1 MPTPEIRAKLQAIY
15 LQALHTAAK
24 DIYAAKTK
32 MNPEYFPMD
41 PQGRV
46 IIDVQLSADN
56 WNNIYKDYLAL
67 REINQDEQLQEFD
80 DVDAFKREFHALL
93 GHPIQEITS
102 VSFDLQTSSQLKSPL
117 DSTLKKKLPQNKSQE
132 ILQAYQGLA
141 KGRIISLHQETHFHA
156 HLIGR
161 MLKTAVHAEGRDYN
175 DTEFQQGIEA
185 ALSRLNP
192 YIMKLQADALK
203 KAYAKANKRA
213 PFDQEQFATTLNAEL
228 DKARNKLLPYIAKT
242 IRVEVIMATGIQFD
256 ANITRHLSKHLA
268 EATTASAN
276 DFVHIDKGTGFI
288 SFIGASEHTSHHQ
301 ELGESHL
308 ADRMMYSHHLLGDDV
323 VPLSHRQQV
332 RVPSLAVK
340 QLHPITQKLL
350 QQEVKQG
357 KNIESK
363 DDSLVNKEITK
374 LDPKN
379 KLSKKERD
387 QICKEYITI
396 NKLLVK
402 KYPKALYSD
411 ENIKWAFNEL
421 IVNDTVEKLR
431 YLQDKYQLGGDV
443 RRSAGSQF
451 PQAFIYNLYTT
462 LNKGN
467 PAGIYDE
474 SKNKQSQS
482 AEHILAAA
490 HAYNRANPLKPLCL
504 VQNIAVNGWGHELS
518 IHDKNS
524 ELVNEAALMTQMAS
538 LHTIYE
544 IIRDKNDRKRVESL
558 FAEYDHFLALD
569 YGPSFYSYL
578 KSEKPEVLTT
588 LNHLQ
593 SSMTVPDAA
602 PSSEFQWEEHRAAIV
617 DNVKVAIVSLFKEG
631 AFGHHENGFTYQ
643 ALSVFAEK
651 ASIGGCKSANERA
664 QAVNGRVSILD
675 FVSLDNSARE
685 SLLKRYLS
693 DTEAERLINLA
704 NELETSIYCKN
715 TADITKNLDAL
726 YEALNLEGF
735 QAVIS
740 FIDQGGHAK
749 LGTRTSIFS
758 DTNNAETVT
767 THVKNASKWQC
778 HKGLTDNVLREFC
791 GVEKIS
797 YLSELKTAGKAI
809 LGIAVGGALI
819 EAGAFGIAVVGFG
832 LAVSAFPPVAIAIGV
847 GAGVAAGVIALV
859 LLGDFLYRLATKNS
873 AQKARFE
880 ELQKRNITLI
890 EMSNQKKPEAD
901 QDPRYGQEEQ
911 ANAGNAS
918 SVPVGKWRD
927 TKSAYIPDRN
937 GPVIS
942 TSYAKTVLNEGRES
956 QKDVLDST
964 VGARTFRMD
973 SSGGEDL

>member
-1 MPTPEIRAKLQAIY
+1 MRFLPMPSPEIRAKAQAIY
-15 LQALHTAAK
+15 LKELHSVAQE
-24 DIYAAKTK
+24 IYDK
-32 MNPEYFPMD
+32 NREYFPID

-46 IIDVQLSADN
+46 IIDVQLDEGN
-56 WNNIYKDYLAL
+56 WKHIYRIDKDLDGEE
-67 REINQDEQLQEFD
+67 EIDAEDLQLFKEEF
-80 DVDAFKREFHALL
+80 KKKL
-93 GHPIQEITS
+93 GHPIQSITS
-102 VSFDLQTSSQLKSPL
+102 VSFDLQTRCDQKSPL
-117 DSTLKKKLPQNKSQE
+117 DSALAKHLPAGSEK
-132 ILQAYQGLA
+132 ILAAYQGLA
-141 KGRIISLHQETHFHA
+141 KGRIISLQQETHFHA

-161 MLKTAVHAEGRDYN
+161 MLKTAVHAEGIN
-175 DTEFQQGIEA
+175 DKDAQFQEGIET
-185 ALSRLNP
+185 ALLELNER
-192 YIMKLQADALK
+192 IMELQANALE
-203 KAYAKANKRA
+203 KAYAKANKKA
-213 PFDQEQFATTLNAEL
+213 AFDQEQFAITLNAEL
-228 DKARNKLLPYIAKT
+228 DKARKELLPYIAKT
-242 IRVEVIMATGIQFD
+242 IRVEVIKATGIQFD

-301 ELGESHL
+301 ELGGSHL
-308 ADRMMYSHHLLGDDV
+308 ADRMMYSHHLQEDGGVL
-323 VPLSHRQQV
+323 PLSQRQQV

-357 KNIESK
+357 RNIVRK
-363 DDSLVNKEITK
+363 ADSLVNDRIKT

-379 KLSKKERD
+379 KLSEKEQEQIRD
-387 QICKEYITI
+387 EYQQINE
-396 NKLLVK
+396 LLVEN
-402 KYPKALYSD
+402 YGHALYSD
-411 ENIKWAFNEL
+411 EKIKWAFNKL

-490 HAYNRANPLKPLCL
+490 HAYNRDNPDKPLCL
-504 VQNIAVNGWGHELS
+504 VQNIAVNGWGHQLS
-518 IHDKNS
+518 IDEKNS

-538 LHTIYE
+538 LHTIY
-544 IIRDKNDRKRVESL
+544 DVLKDHDRKSVKSL
-558 FAEYDHFLALD
+558 FAEYNHFLTLN

-578 KSEKPEVLTT
+578 KSEKPEVLIT
-588 LNHLQ
+588 LNDLQ
-593 SSMTVPDAA
+593 SSMTVPDVL
-602 PSSEFQWEEHRAAIV
+602 PSSDWQWEQHRAAIV
-617 DNVKVAIVSLFKEG
+617 HNVKVALVSLFKEG

-675 FVSLDNSARE
+675 FVSLDNQARE

-693 DTEAERLINLA
+693 DPEAERLINLA

-797 YLSELKTAGKAI
+797 YWNEFKTVAKAMGLAA
-809 LGIAVGGALI
+809 LGGAAVG
-819 EAGAFGIAVVGFG
+819 AGAFGVAVGVGV
-832 LAVSAFPPVAIAIGV
+832 ASAFPPVAITIGIAV
-847 GAGVAAGVIALV
+847 GVAVGVAAV
-859 LLGDFLYRLATKNS
+859 LSAVSFLHKLATKNS

-880 ELQKRNITLI
+880 ELQKGNRELI
-890 EMSNQKKPEAD
+890 
-901 QDPRYGQEEQ
+901 
-911 ANAGNAS
+911 AS
-918 SVPVGKWRD
+918 SPQRKSEMDRDPKNEQEVEYEERSDLQDEKQEKPGAWRD
-927 TKSAYIPDRN
+927 TKSAFNPKTN
-937 GPVIS
+937 GSGIS
-942 TSYAKTVLNEGRES
+942 TSYARSVLNEGRQS
-956 QKDVLDST
+956 QKAVLDST
-964 VGARTFRMD
+964 VGIRKFGMN

>member
-1 MPTPEIRAKLQAIY
+1 MPSPEIRAKAQAIY
-15 LQALHTAAK
+15 LKELHSVAQK
-24 DIYAAKTK
+24 IYNQ
-32 MNPEYFPMD
+32 NPEYFPID

-46 IIDVQLSADN
+46 IIDVQLDEGN
-56 WNNIYKDYLAL
+56 WKHIYRTDKDLNSEK
-67 REINQDEQLQEFD
+67 EIDAEDLQLFKEEF
-80 DVDAFKREFHALL
+80 KKKL
-93 GHPIQEITS
+93 GHPIQSITS
-102 VSFDLQTSSQLKSPL
+102 VSFDLQTRCNQKSPL
-117 DSTLKKKLPQNKSQE
+117 DSALAEHLPAGSEK
-132 ILQAYQGLA
+132 ILAAYQGLA
-141 KGRIISLHQETHFHA
+141 KGRIISLQQETHFHA

-161 MLKTAVHAEGRDYN
+161 MLKTAVHAEGIN
-175 DTEFQQGIEA
+175 DKDAQFQEGIEA
-185 ALSRLNP
+185 ALLKLNKR
-192 YIMKLQADALK
+192 IMELQANALK
-203 KAYAKANKRA
+203 KAYAKANKKD
-213 PFDQEQFATTLNAEL
+213 PFDQEQFAITLNAEL
-228 DKARNKLLPYIAKT
+228 DKARKELLPDIAKT
-242 IRVEVIMATGIQFD
+242 IRVEVIKATGIPFD

-268 EATTASAN
+268 EATTASTN

-301 ELGESHL
+301 ELGGSHL
-308 ADRMMYSHHLLGDDV
+308 ADRMMYSHHLQGDDV
-323 VPLSHRQQV
+323 FPLSQRQQV

-350 QQEVKQG
+350 QQEVKQA

-363 DDSLVNKEITK
+363 DDSLVDEEIKK

-379 KLSKKERD
+379 KLSQKERE
-387 QICKEYITI
+387 QIRNEYQKV
-396 NKLLVK
+396 NELLVK
-402 KYPKALYSD
+402 KYDNALYSD
-411 ENIKWAFNEL
+411 EKIKWAFNEL

-443 RRSAGSQF
+443 RMSAGSQF

-490 HAYNRANPLKPLCL
+490 HAYNRDNHDKPLCL
-504 VQNIAVNGWGHELS
+504 VQNIAVNGWGHQLS
-518 IHDKNS
+518 IDDKNS

-538 LHTIYE
+538 LHTIY
-544 IIRDKNDRKRVESL
+544 DVLKDHDRKSVESL
-558 FAEYDHFLALD
+558 FAEYNDFLTLN

-578 KSEKPEVLTT
+578 KSEKPEVLIT
-588 LNHLQ
+588 LNNLQ
-593 SSMTVPDAA
+593 SSMTVPNVLV
-602 PSSEFQWEEHRAAIV
+602 STNLQSEPHRAAIV
-617 DNVKVAIVSLFKEG
+617 HNVKVALVSLFKEG

-651 ASIGGCKSANERA
+651 SSIGGCKSANERA

-675 FVSLDNSARE
+675 FVSLDNTARA
-685 SLLKRYLS
+685 SLLNSYLS

-704 NELETSIYCKN
+704 KELETSINRKN

-740 FIDQGGHAK
+740 LIDQGGHAK

-797 YLSELKTAGKAI
+797 YWNELKTAGKAI
-809 LGIAVGGALI
+809 LAIAVGGALI
-819 EAGAFGIAVVGFG
+819 EAGALGIAVVGFG
-832 LAVSAFPPVAIAIGV
+832 LAVSAFPPVAIAIGI

-880 ELQKRNITLI
+880 ELQRTNEELI
-890 EMSNQKKPEAD
+890 EQGAKERQPSVSDMSQLYKEKGAEQKQVSEPKLNRSQSSPDLGNLD
-901 QDPRYGQEEQ
+901 QSESLTR
-911 ANAGNAS
+911 
-918 SVPVGKWRD
+918 
-927 TKSAYIPDRN
+927 
-937 GPVIS
+937 S
-942 TSYAKTVLNEGRES
+942 TSVADMKSFLNQERKKQGAP
-956 QKDVLDST
+956 QKDVT
-964 VGARTFRMD
+964 ARPPGFGMSNSD
-973 SSGGEDL
+973 